1 MMASR
6 TWRALVAL
14 FVVAGALGV
23 PAGRSSAEGRAVGG
37 GAVVVADALNLR
49 GGPGTENP
57 IVDVL
62 ASGTTLKLL
71 GGPVDDAWWRVTD
84 GRRVGYVNGNWLAPA
99 DPPTDPAGY
108 DVDLGLS
115 YHRQMTRIWCDPAD
129 LQTWVEHDAGQA
141 LGSDVAVQQ
150 RFWDWELSHNDGFT
164 QDQWD
169 AS

>member
-14 FVVAGALGV
+14 LVVAGALGV
-23 PAGRSSAEGRAVGG
+23 RAGRSSAEGLAVGG

-71 GGPVDDAWWRVTD
+71 GGPVDDAWWRGAG
-84 GRRVGYVNGNWLAPA
+84 GRRGGYVNGNRRPPGAP
-99 DPPTDPAGY
+99 P
-108 DVDLGLS
+108 
-115 YHRQMTRIWCDPAD
+115 HRPRGRRREP
-129 LQTWVEHDAGQA
+129 
-141 LGSDVAVQQ
+141 
-150 RFWDWELSHNDGFT
+150 
-164 QDQWD
+164 
-169 AS
+169 